1 MNPNKSKYIKFL
13 SYSTSLQGLSLYV
26 FTSLINWA
34 FSCQSF
40 NSAPLWIPRPTPI
53 TLLRSGNES
62 FIKVGAKNHQKKHQ
76 NHPERDI
83 GQYYVPNW
91 RKRKENIFFSHYELP
106 IISTIF
112 LHCVLL
118 NRKQITLQAESH
130 LSSCR
135 CYELLYAALFT
146 VQGGITR
153 EKYHQ
158 RRR

>member
-1 MNPNKSKYIKFL
+1 MFSPA
-13 SYSTSLQGLSLYV
+13 
-26 FTSLINWA
+26 SLIELSVVKVLTPHHSG
-34 FSCQSF
+34 FQGQ
-40 NSAPLWIPRPTPI
+40 PLLHSSGQEMRVSSKLELKI
-53 TLLRSGNES
+53 T
-62 FIKVGAKNHQKKHQ
+62 KKHQ

-112 LHCVLL
+112 LHYVLL